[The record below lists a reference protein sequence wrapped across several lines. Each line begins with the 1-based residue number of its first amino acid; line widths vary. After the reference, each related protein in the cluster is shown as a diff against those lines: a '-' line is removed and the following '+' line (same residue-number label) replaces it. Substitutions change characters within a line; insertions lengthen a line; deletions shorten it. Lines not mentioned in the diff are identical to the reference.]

1 MYCRQILRTP
11 LFGTRAAKLSRFPH
25 VCRSEVSA
33 IKINRPVVIL
43 VNIFLSL
50 AAAQHVD
57 NTCPTGGGCGEPAVP
72 HHHQERPLCTKSDE
86 VRLAEEA
93 SKKYGSPAPTIFS
106 KVIDKSIPA
115 DIIYEDEKCLAFRDI
130 SPQAPVHF
138 LVIPRIP
145 IPRISEAKDDDAE
158 LLGHLLV
165 VAKNVAKQ
173 ESLTEGYRVVI
184 NDGKHGAQSVYHL
197 HIHVLGGR
205 QMKWPPG

>member
-1 MYCRQILRTP
+1 MTTTPGSELTAKQQLRRSNRTNLAMFLRRALRTQ
-11 LFGTRAAKLSRFPH
+11 LAGTRAAQLGRIH
-25 VCRSEVSA
+25 RVCRA
-33 IKINRPVVIL
+33 
-43 VNIFLSL
+43 
-50 AAAQHVD
+50 
-57 NTCPTGGGCGEPAVP
+57 
-72 HHHQERPLCTKSDE
+72 ERPLCSRSDE

-93 SKKYGSPAPTIFS
+93 SRKYGSPAPTIFS
-106 KVIDKSIPA
+106 KVIDRSIPA

-138 LVIPRIP
+138 LVIPRVP
-145 IPRISEAKDDDAE
+145 IPRISAARDDDAE

-173 ESLTEGYRVVI
+173 ESLHEGYRVVI

-205 QMKWPPG
+205 QMNWPPG

>member
-1 MYCRQILRTP
+1 MYPRLVLRMQFFRSSACHLNALRRACR
-11 LFGTRAAKLSRFPH
+11 A
-25 VCRSEVSA
+25 
-33 IKINRPVVIL
+33 
-43 VNIFLSL
+43 
-50 AAAQHVD
+50 
-57 NTCPTGGGCGEPAVP
+57 
-72 HHHQERPLCTKSDE
+72 ERPLCTKSDE

-115 DIIYEDEKCLAFRDI
+115 DIIYEDDKCLAFRDVN
-130 SPQAPVHF
+130 PQAPVHF
-138 LVIPRIP
+138 LVIPRLP

-165 VAKNVAKQ
+165 VAKNVAKK
-173 ESLTEGYRVVI
+173 ESLDEGYRVVI

-197 HIHVLGGR
+197 HIHIIGGR

>member
-1 MYCRQILRTP
+1 MNFRQLLPTQCFRKSVYHSRILRP
-11 LFGTRAAKLSRFPH
+11 ACRAERHFCTS
-25 VCRSEVSA
+25 
-33 IKINRPVVIL
+33 
-43 VNIFLSL
+43 
-50 AAAQHVD
+50 
-57 NTCPTGGGCGEPAVP
+57 NT
-72 HHHQERPLCTKSDE
+72 KNDE

-115 DIIYEDEKCLAFRDI
+115 DIIYEDDKCLAFRDI

-138 LVIPRIP
+138 LVIPRVP
-145 IPRISEAKDDDAE
+145 IPKISEVKDDDAE

-165 VAKNVAKQ
+165 VAKNVAKK
-173 ESLTEGYRVVI
+173 EALHEGYRVVI

-205 QMKWPPG
+205 QLNWPPG

>member
-1 MYCRQILRTP
+1 MYFRQMLRTQ
-11 LFGTRAAKLSRFPH
+11 LIGTRAAHLHRLH
-25 VCRSEVSA
+25 RVCRAEVA
-33 IKINRPVVIL
+33 PLKISRVFLI
-43 VNIFLSL
+43 NIFFLL
-50 AAAQHVD
+50 TAAGHVD
-57 NTCPTGGGCGEPAVP
+57 NNCATGGGCGESAVP
-72 HHHQERPLCTKSDE
+72 HHQELCTKSDE
-86 VRLAEEA
+86 VKLAKEA

-138 LVIPRIP
+138 LVIPRVP
-145 IPRISEAKDDDAE
+145 IPRISEAKDDDTE

-165 VAKNVAKQ
+165 VAKNVARQ
-173 ESLTEGYRVVI
+173 ESLNEGYRVVI

-205 QMKWPPG
+205 QLKWPPG

>member
-1 MYCRQILRTP
+1 MYFHRGLRT
-11 LFGTRAAKLSRFPH
+11 LVVLGTRTAQLNRWH
-25 VCRSEVSA
+25 RVCRAKVA
-33 IKINRPVVIL
+33 APKIFRLIYI
-43 VNIFLSL
+43 NIFLSL
-50 AAAQHVD
+50 AAAEHFD
-57 NTCPTGGGCGEPAVP
+57 ACLTSSGSGCGKPSVLC
-72 HHHQERPLCTKSDE
+72 HQERPLCTKSDE

-138 LVIPRIP
+138 LVIPRVP
-145 IPRISEAKDDDAE
+145 IPRISEAKDEDAE

-173 ESLTEGYRVVI
+173 ESLNEGYRVVI
-184 NDGKHGAQSVYHL
+184 NDGKHGSQSVYHL

-205 QMKWPPG
+205 QMMWPPG

>member
-1 MYCRQILRTP
+1 MYFRQVLRTH
-11 LFGTRAAKLSRFPH
+11 FIGTRTAQLNRWHRVSRAEQQLAV
-25 VCRSEVSA
+25 VCLTD
-33 IKINRPVVIL
+33 P
-43 VNIFLSL
+43 
-50 AAAQHVD
+50 Q
-57 NTCPTGGGCGEPAVP
+57 
-72 HHHQERPLCTKSDE
+72 RPLCTKSDE

-93 SKKYGSPAPTIFS
+93 SKKYGTPAPTIFS

-130 SPQAPVHF
+130 SPQAPIHF
-138 LVIPRIP
+138 LVIPRVP

-173 ESLTEGYRVVI
+173 ESLNEGYRVVI

-205 QMKWPPG
+205 QMTWPPG

>member
-1 MYCRQILRTP
+1 MYLRQLLRTG
-11 LFGTRAAKLSRFPH
+11 LVGNRTTHLSRLH
-25 VCRSEVSA
+25 RVCRVEVA
-33 IKINRPVVIL
+33 ALHITCL
-43 VNIFLSL
+43 ALFFMNISLSI
-50 AAAQHVD
+50 AAAD
-57 NTCPTGGGCGEPAVP
+57 NNYPASSPGGGCGKPAEP
-72 HHHQERPLCTKSDE
+72 HHQERTLCTKSDE

-138 LVIPRIP
+138 LVIPRVP
-145 IPRISEAKDDDAE
+145 IPRISEAKDDDVE

-173 ESLTEGYRVVI
+173 ESLNEGYRMII
-184 NDGKHGAQSVYHL
+184 NDGKHGSQSVYHL

-205 QMKWPPG
+205 QMRWPPG

>member
-1 MYCRQILRTP
+1 MYFRQLLRTQ
-11 LFGTRAAKLSRFPH
+11 FVGIRAAHLNRLH
-25 VCRSEVSA
+25 RVCRAEVA
-33 IKINRPVVIL
+33 ALKINSLVLLNIL
-43 VNIFLSL
+43 FSLS
-50 AAAQHVD
+50 AAEHFD
-57 NTCPTGGGCGEPAVP
+57 SSCPASSGGGCREPAAA
-72 HHHQERPLCTKSDE
+72 HHQERPLCTKSDE

-138 LVIPRIP
+138 LVIPRVP

-173 ESLTEGYRVVI
+173 ESLNEGYRVVI

-197 HIHVLGGR
+197 HIHILGGR
-205 QMKWPPG
+205 QMMWPPG

>member
-1 MYCRQILRTP
+1 MYFRHILRRQ
-11 LFGTRAAKLSRFPH
+11 LIGTRTAHFNPLHRVCGAQVAALKITSLFLIYSFFLLS
-25 VCRSEVSA
+25 SA
-33 IKINRPVVIL
+33 EH
-43 VNIFLSL
+43 F
-50 AAAQHVD
+50 D
-57 NTCPTGGGCGEPAVP
+57 NNCPTSSGGGCGEPAEP
-72 HHHQERPLCTKSDE
+72 HHQERPMCTRRDE
-86 VRLAEEA
+86 VKLAEEA

-138 LVIPRIP
+138 LVIPKLP

-173 ESLTEGYRVVI
+173 ESLKEGYRVVI

-197 HIHVLGGR
+197 HLHVLGGR
-205 QMKWPPG
+205 QMSWPPG

>member
-11 LFGTRAAKLSRFPH
+11 LIGTRAAKLSRFPH
-25 VCRSEVSA
+25 VCRS
-33 IKINRPVVIL
+33 
-43 VNIFLSL
+43 
-50 AAAQHVD
+50 
-57 NTCPTGGGCGEPAVP
+57 
-72 HHHQERPLCTKSDE
+72 ERPLCTKSDE

-158 LLGHLLV
+158 VNWCFLV
-165 VAKNVAKQ
+165 
-173 ESLTEGYRVVI
+173 
-184 NDGKHGAQSVYHL
+184 
-197 HIHVLGGR
+197 
-205 QMKWPPG
+205 

>member
-1 MYCRQILRTP
+1 MYFRQILRTQ
-11 LFGTRAAKLSRFPH
+11 FVWTRTAHLSRLH
-25 VCRSEVSA
+25 RVCQAEVAALKITRLILIYFLFSLTSA
-33 IKINRPVVIL
+33 EHFDNNCPSRP
-43 VNIFLSL
+43 
-50 AAAQHVD
+50 
-57 NTCPTGGGCGEPAVP
+57 GGGCGKPAVR
-72 HHHQERPLCTKSDE
+72 HHQERPLCTRSDE

-115 DIIYEDEKCLAFRDI
+115 DIIYEDDKCLAFRDVN
-130 SPQAPVHF
+130 PQAPVHF
-138 LVIPRIP
+138 LVIPRVP
-145 IPRISEAKDDDAE
+145 IPRISEVKDDDTE

-173 ESLTEGYRVVI
+173 ESLKEGYRVVI

>member
-1 MYCRQILRTP
+1 MYFRQFLRIRYV
-11 LFGTRAAKLSRFPH
+11 GTGTAHLNCLQR
-25 VCRSEVSA
+25 VCRA
-33 IKINRPVVIL
+33 
-43 VNIFLSL
+43 
-50 AAAQHVD
+50 
-57 NTCPTGGGCGEPAVP
+57 
-72 HHHQERPLCTKSDE
+72 ERPLCTKSDE

-138 LVIPRIP
+138 LVIPRVP

-158 LLGHLLV
+158 MVRRIFRYTTLLGHLLV

-173 ESLTEGYRVVI
+173 QSLDEGYRVVI

-197 HIHVLGGR
+197 HVHVLGGR
-205 QMKWPPG
+205 RMTWPPG

>member
-1 MYCRQILRTP
+1 MHFRQILRTQ
-11 LFGTRAAKLSRFPH
+11 FVGTTRLNRLH
-25 VCRSEVSA
+25 RVCRAEVPA
-33 IKINRPVVIL
+33 LKVNQVVVIL
-43 VNIFLSL
+43 INIFFSVT
-50 AAAQHVD
+50 AAEHVD
-57 NTCPTGGGCGEPAVP
+57 SCPTNPGGGCGKPSVP
-72 HHHQERPLCTKSDE
+72 YHQERPLCTKSDE

-130 SPQAPVHF
+130 TPQAPVHF
-138 LVIPRIP
+138 LVIPRVP
-145 IPRISEAKDDDAE
+145 IPRISEAKDDDAQ

-173 ESLTEGYRVVI
+173 ESLNEGYRVVI
-184 NDGKHGAQSVYHL
+184 NDGKHGSQSVYHL

-205 QMKWPPG
+205 QMMWPPG